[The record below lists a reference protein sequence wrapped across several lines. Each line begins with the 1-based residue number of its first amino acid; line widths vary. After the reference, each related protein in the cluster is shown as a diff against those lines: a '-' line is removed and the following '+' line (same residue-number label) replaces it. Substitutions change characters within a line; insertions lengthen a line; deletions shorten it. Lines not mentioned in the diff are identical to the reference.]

1 MFYNFMIVI
10 LVYFVNM
17 YEKHV
22 HVLVFTKIYF
32 VQIILA
38 RLFMCKLAAN

>member
-10 LVYFVNM
+10 VVYFVNI
-17 YEKHV
+17 YEKQV

-38 RLFMCKLAAN
+38 RRFMCRLAAN